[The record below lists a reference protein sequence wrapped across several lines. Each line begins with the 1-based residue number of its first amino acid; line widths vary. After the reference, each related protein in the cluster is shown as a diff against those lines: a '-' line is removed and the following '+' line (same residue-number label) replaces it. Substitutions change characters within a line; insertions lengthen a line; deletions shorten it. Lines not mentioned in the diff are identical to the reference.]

1 MFHII
6 HTHDMKEMSA
16 PFERKTDAKP
26 KQFGFIV
33 LRNVLSERSNTYWQE
48 SYDCIRRV
56 YPDVP
61 IVVIDDHSTFPV
73 SAKAMTGTTV
83 IDSPFPP
90 GRAELVPYLVYA
102 KMDPPPFEV
111 AVVLHDSVFVQKP
124 LLEIHT
130 LCEGISDSEIMDY
143 RILWNF
149 PHYYDQPEDEKRL
162 LRLLRDPDDILAFHA
177 DKSAWTGCFG
187 VMSVIR
193 HSFLKRLDARYELER
208 LVPGVEKRF
217 NRMSLE
223 RVWACLLHKEGGKHP
238 PLYGAVHDFF
248 DWGINIEQY
257 RSLRNTFRHLPLV
270 KVWSGR

>member
-6 HTHDMKEMSA
+6 KDNDMKEMYA
-16 PFERKTDAKP
+16 PY
-26 KQFGFIV
+26 GFIV
-33 LRNVLSERSNTYWQE
+33 LRHVSSERTNAYWQE

-56 YPDVP
+56 YPDAP
-61 IVVIDDHSTFPV
+61 IVIVDDHSKFPV
-73 SAKAMTGTTV
+73 SDKAMTGTTV

-124 LLEIHT
+124 LALNEI
-130 LCEGISDSEIMDY
+130 EDY

-149 PHYYDQPEDEKRL
+149 AHSHDQPEDEKRL

-177 DKSAWTGCFG
+177 DKAAWTGCFG

-193 HSFLKRLDARYELER
+193 HSFLKRLDARYELAR
-208 LVPGVEKRF
+208 LVPGVENRF

-223 RVWACLLHKEGGKHP
+223 RVWACILQKEGGIQP
-238 PLYGAVHDFF
+238 TLYGGVHNYF
-248 DWGINIEQY
+248 DWGINIEDY
-257 RSLRNTFRHLPLV
+257 RHLPNTFRHMPLV
-270 KVWSGR
+270 KVWTGR